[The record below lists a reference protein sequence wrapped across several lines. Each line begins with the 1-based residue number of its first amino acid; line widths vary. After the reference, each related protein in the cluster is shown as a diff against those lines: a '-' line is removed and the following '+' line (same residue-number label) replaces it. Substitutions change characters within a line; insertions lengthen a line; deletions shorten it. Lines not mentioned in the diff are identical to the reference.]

1 MTLEDLKA
9 GEKWAKNF
17 MKRDNIH
24 SVQPYGEAGS
34 VDQAAIKEGMDDI
47 RALCAKYPARFI
59 FNVNETG
66 LRWKLLPRRTY
77 LSTSEDRKTARG
89 SNSMYLKDRLSAIIQ
104 GGAPGK
110 FSWFSV
116 VFFYLATSKEG
127 NEDSDVH

>member
-59 FNVNETG
+59 FNVDKTG
-66 LRWKLLPRRTY
+66 LQWKLLPRRTY
-77 LSTSEDRKTARG
+77 LSTSEGRKTARG
-89 SNSMYLKDRLSAIIQ
+89 SKSVYLTDRLSAVMCCHADGTAKMDMAII
-104 GGAPGK
+104 GK
-110 FSWFSV
+110 
-116 VFFYLATSKEG
+116 AKEPRCLKDG
-127 NEDSDVH
+127 VRL